1 MGRPRRVK
9 SMVLRKVLLP
19 ASLVGQVEVTLFSD
33 AQGRIPYGAWTGL
46 LVPLLEAYLMKVRQL
61 GAESEQQRL
70 THQGSVGN
78 MAAESN

>member
-46 LVPLLEAYLMKVRQL
+46 MVPLLEAYLMKVRQI
-61 GAESEQQRL
+61 GAEHEQRL
-70 THQGSVGN
+70 AHQGSTSD